1 MWQQVGQQSRLSERI
16 VLQLEQMLAAEELK
30 PGDRLPPEREMAQM
44 LGVSRPSLREAVRIL
59 QARGRLTVKH
69 GQGVYITAPGSQREL
84 AAALGDVRLSI
95 AEQFAMRE
103 VLEVPAA
110 TWAALR
116 ITRKQVRELRAIL
129 DDLHAAFERSPRDF
143 EQIAELDA
151 RFHLTI
157 ADAAGNPFLH
167 QTSHLLSSM
176 ILSGMETTLLIPGRR
191 EKSRRQHERILA
203 ALVDG
208 DEKAAARAARAHIR
222 SALGAALDRM
232 RDGADATDQAVP
244 APSRKRP
251 ARR

>member
-1 MWQQVGQQSRLSERI
+1 MWKQVGQQGRLSERI
-16 VLQLEQMLAAEELK
+16 VVHLEQLLAEEQFK

-59 QARGRLTVKH
+59 QTRGRLTVKH

-84 AAALGDVRLSI
+84 AAALGEVQMSI
-95 AEQFAMRE
+95 SEQFAMRE

-110 TWAALR
+110 TWAASR
-116 ITRKQVRELRAIL
+116 ISRKQLRELRTIL
-129 DDLHAAFERSPRDF
+129 DDLHAAFEESPRDF
-143 EQIAELDA
+143 ERIAELDA

-191 EKSRRQHERILA
+191 EKSREQHERILA
-203 ALVDG
+203 ALAAG
-208 DEKAAARAARAHIR
+208 DEKAAGRAARTHIR
-222 SALGAALDRM
+222 SALGAALDRI
-232 RDGADATDQAVP
+232 RDGAGG
-244 APSRKRP
+244 S
-251 ARR
+251 